1 MRMVLLSATATG
13 VFCAGFAAVVDAVT
27 DALSMWQVIGLAM
40 VSGFCG
46 SIFASLVLGRG
57 KETK

>member
-1 MRMVLLSATATG
+1 MVLLSALATG

-27 DALSMWQVIGLAM
+27 NALTMWQVIGLAL

-46 SIFASLVLGRG
+46 SVFASLVLGRN
-57 KETK
+57 E

>member
-1 MRMVLLSATATG
+1 MRMIVLSALATG

-27 DALSMWQVIGLAM
+27 DALSMWQVIGLAL

-46 SIFASLVLGRG
+46 SLFASFVLGKG
-57 KETK
+57 GE